1 MWRVVRVVEGAA
13 LENSAALWKQE
24 IPHPLKLLGIRYG
37 SDIGFQCFLS
47 CFSLL
52 FPAGNQRD
60 LSKSIYM
67 ESCPSGRRYS
77 TRNAAR
83 SQILPGF
90 KSLTLRHRALQRH
103 SAGLFLRLL
112 SGRRKVENRLHCVCG
127 SQLRL
132 VFQVGVEIR
141 CCGEIT
147 VSQPLL
153 NHLHGNAVGKQ
164 KTGTAVS
171 EVVETDV
178 AELVLAQNPLKPL
191 IQVVGRKT
199 LADLVHADV
208 VKVVLA
214 V

>member
-1 MWRVVRVVEGAA
+1 M
-13 LENSAALWKQE
+13 
-24 IPHPLKLLGIRYG
+24 
-37 SDIGFQCFLS
+37 
-47 CFSLL
+47 
-52 FPAGNQRD
+52 
-60 LSKSIYM
+60 
-67 ESCPSGRRYS
+67 
-77 TRNAAR
+77 
-83 SQILPGF
+83 
-90 KSLTLRHRALQRH
+90 
-103 SAGLFLRLL
+103 
-112 SGRRKVENRLHCVCG
+112 
-127 SQLRL
+127 
-132 VFQVGVEIR
+132 GVEIR

-214 V
+214 VGPSAELTVMGLLFQLPEQQRPDGRCERKCPQTGLGLCGIGHDLYVLPVKSAGSNRVADCDGVALEVDCTPSETKQFAFSQTIECCELDRYFKDVTFDAVKQEKYIFRDSIWRLCFGCAVLHH